1 MAAGL
6 AGRSFLPGRYGGGG
20 QALLCARG
28 GEFCCPGFNAG
39 MNGCEVYAARPLDCR
54 LYPFVLMY
62 EAGGGGVWLGVDG
75 CCPVVGR
82 RREGAGFEACVGE
95 LAGLLEGPL
104 LGEVV
109 AARGMVMDWFEKV
122 APARRLPGLSE
133 ALCGRG
139 LGLSR
144 LAASARPGLGGFFAA
159 HGSGLLGHTFA
170 SVGVWGDVFSL
181 FWKVCGERLLL
192 FAEGEGDCFLM
203 APPLGRGDVRGPA
216 AEGLEVMCRL
226 NRSGVSPR
234 IQEADEGVCEELAGR
249 GWRVRERAVEYVY
262 ARRELAELRGGG
274 YAKQRQMCNRFER
287 EHEWV
292 WRPYVAK
299 DFPAAVRLYGEWLA
313 QRRRVYPEP
322 FFAAQGEAFFRAVV
336 RGLRDADALG
346 LTVRVL
352 EADGEMAGITGGL
365 GLHDGRS
372 FGVLFEV
379 TDLSVKGAAQ
389 FIFREF
395 CRETAGFD
403 YVNVGGA
410 SGLAN
415 LARVK
420 ESYLPFDRPGS
431 AVLAPTRT
439 REGV

>member
-82 RREGAGFEACVGE
+82 RREG
-95 LAGLLEGPL
+95 
-104 LGEVV
+104 
-109 AARGMVMDWFEKV
+109 
-122 APARRLPGLSE
+122 
-133 ALCGRG
+133 
-139 LGLSR
+139 
-144 LAASARPGLGGFFAA
+144 
-159 HGSGLLGHTFA
+159 
-170 SVGVWGDVFSL
+170 
-181 FWKVCGERLLL
+181 
-192 FAEGEGDCFLM
+192 
-203 APPLGRGDVRGPA
+203 
-216 AEGLEVMCRL
+216 
-226 NRSGVSPR
+226 
-234 IQEADEGVCEELAGR
+234 AGR